1 MTTDGVALAV
11 RLVGEVAVIH
21 GEHVVHPRV
30 VGGRRCDIVLSYL
43 AVNRHRE
50 VTLEE
55 LADALWPALRPQSWN
70 SAVRG
75 VLSRVRDTLEM
86 AGMPADTVRSRAGNV
101 RLSLP
106 DGSVTDLEFARRCC
120 DQGPDDT
127 TNVHDARTALRLLDG
142 PVLRDVEGRWVDELR
157 DEADA
162 LRIRAHEVNAEGS
175 LRLAEYEASISSAE
189 RLIGIDPLRESAYR
203 TAIRG
208 HMGLGERGRALQV
221 AARCRQVLSHEL
233 GVQPSAATEELF
245 LTVLRGDTPSDPPRS
260 AGLIGRAAELSTIT
274 DAVGRASR
282 GDGQIVVISG
292 EAGSGKSTV
301 AHAAMDQAR
310 AAGADVLVG
319 RCSEEAVVP
328 FEPFVEAIGDDIDA
342 SGAEVSRERLR
353 DTGAGIFHLIP
364 TVARRFPDIT
374 PEQPLSDDRSTIM
387 TAVLEWLTTTARRG
401 PTVLVIE
408 DLHWASPATLAII
421 RYLIHASN
429 RTRLCVI
436 VTVRDEYV
444 DSDDIRSTL
453 AAAERSSGL
462 HRIRLTGLSVA
473 EVGAIIEASGTA
485 LDPVTLSERTRG
497 LPLFVESLIASHLS
511 ESGESLPASI
521 AESVAQRGRLLT
533 AQARDLLQLCSV
545 VGMAAQRIVLRTVT
559 ADLTDYAF
567 AEALD
572 DLVRQRLII
581 DSAEGTDVV
590 LRHPLV
596 QEAVYAEIPGTRR
609 AELHSRV
616 ARALTD
622 LGEVGVPEEYARLAY
637 HLSRGR
643 DADRARAVPY
653 WWRAG
658 TSAMALGA
666 YEDAVAFYRSAEQ
679 RLIPRGDSADRCR
692 LWVDLGRAQR
702 KARDP
707 GFRATLLGAADMAR
721 RLDDI
726 DLQVTATLANDLQG
740 ILYIHLHSDSERIA
754 DLYDALDGLEKVG
767 RGASA
772 EAARLLSQLAIELIW
787 VSDHPTRQTL
797 LVRAI
802 GAARTVGDRGALIT
816 ALSAVVVA
824 LRAPQ
829 CAAFRRQSYDELME
843 LLSGSTDR
851 RIDPLVAVWIARQQ
865 IEYGDLQ
872 AATRTA
878 AVLTDAQVSR
888 DPELAWL
895 ARLIRFAV
903 DLAAGRLDRCDR
915 WLEDLLDIPS
925 PPLESYSF
933 GRLLGPVVALR
944 TLRGDMREVVDAREA
959 LVERFDIVDTYRA
972 CLATALVDVG
982 EIDAATDLVAWYDRR
997 RIERIPVN
1005 NIWLATIATI
1015 GRVAAQVGNTETCA
1029 VAYEILSAFPN
1040 ENTVSWAAVY
1050 GTVHHHLGE
1059 LSIALGDYDRAADHL
1074 DDARIAHRERGFD
1087 GWYAETLYLVA
1098 LLEQRRDGHATD
1110 GALTRARRA
1119 ADEVGATAVRR
1130 RIDALAA

>member
-1 MTTDGVALAV
+1 MTTDGMELAV
-11 RLVGEVAVIH
+11 RLVGEVAVTH
-21 GEHVVHPRV
+21 RDRVVHPRV
-30 VGGRRCDIVLSYL
+30 VGGRRCDIVLGYL

-55 LADALWPALRPQSWN
+55 LADVLWPALRPQSWN

-75 VLSRVRDTLEM
+75 VLSRVRDALEM
-86 AGMPADTVRSRAGNV
+86 AGMPPDTVRSRAGNV
-101 RLSLP
+101 RLTLP
-106 DGSVTDLEFARRCC
+106 DGSVTDLEFARGCC
-120 DQGPDDT
+120 DPSPDDT
-127 TNVHDARTALRLLDG
+127 VTVQDARTALRLLDG
-142 PVLRDVEGRWVDELR
+142 PVLRDVEGGWADELR
-157 DEADA
+157 AEADA
-162 LRIRAHEVNAEGS
+162 LRVRAHEVNAEGS
-175 LRLAEYEASISSAE
+175 LRLAEYEAAISSAE
-189 RLIGIDPLRESAYR
+189 RLIAIDPLRESAYR

-221 AARCRQVLSHEL
+221 AANCRQVLSHEL
-233 GVQPSAATEELF
+233 GVAPSAATEELF
-245 LTVLRGDTPSDPPRS
+245 LAVLRGDTPSGPPRS
-260 AGLIGRAAELSTIT
+260 AGVIGRATELTAIS
-274 DAVGRASR
+274 DAVARASR
-282 GDGQIVVISG
+282 GAGQVVIISG

-310 AAGADVLVG
+310 AAGADVLFG

-328 FEPFVEAIGDDIDA
+328 FEPLVEAIGDDLDA
-342 SGAEVSRERLR
+342 AGADVARERLR

-364 TVARRFPDIT
+364 KAAHRFPDVT
-374 PEQPLSDDRSTIM
+374 PEPPLHDDRATIT
-387 TAVLEWLTTTARRG
+387 TAVLEWLTTSTRRG

-408 DLHWASPATLAII
+408 DLHWASPATSAVI
-421 RYLIHASN
+421 RYLIHASS
-429 RTRLCVI
+429 RSRLCVI
-436 VTVRDEYV
+436 ATVRDEFL
-444 DSDDIRSTL
+444 DDTEVRSTL
-453 AAAERSSGL
+453 AGAERSTGL
-462 HRIRLTGLSVA
+462 RRIRLAGLSVA
-473 EVGAIIEASGTA
+473 EVGAIIEASGAA
-485 LDPVTLSERTRG
+485 LDPVTLVERTRG

-511 ESGESLPASI
+511 GSGESLPSSI
-521 AESVAQRGRLLT
+521 AESVAQRERLLT
-533 AQARDLLQLCSV
+533 GDAREVLQLCSV
-545 VGMAAQRIVLRTVT
+545 VGMVAPRIVLRTVT
-559 ADLTDYAF
+559 AALTDHAF

-581 DSAEGTDVV
+581 DSAEGTTVV

-596 QEAVYAEIPGTRR
+596 QEAVYAEIAGTRR

-622 LGEVGVPEEYARLAY
+622 LGEVGVPEEYARLAH

-643 DADRARAVPY
+643 DADRARAVSY

-658 TSAMALGA
+658 TSAMTLGA
-666 YEDAVAFYRSAEQ
+666 YEDSVAFYRSAER

-707 GFRATLLGAADMAR
+707 GFRATLLGATDMAR
-721 RLDDI
+721 RLGDV

-740 ILYIHLHSDSERIA
+740 ILYVHLHSDSERIA
-754 DLYDALDGLEKVG
+754 DLYDALDALEKVG
-767 RGASA
+767 RGNSGD
-772 EAARLLSQLAIELIW
+772 AARLLSQLAIELIW
-787 VSDHPTRQTL
+787 VSDHTTRQTL

-802 GAARTVGDRGALIT
+802 GAARAAGDRRALVT

-824 LRAPQ
+824 LRVPQ

-843 LLSGSTDR
+843 LLAGSPDR

-872 AATRTA
+872 AANRTA

-888 DPELAWL
+888 DPELTWL
-895 ARLIRFAV
+895 ASYLRFAI
-903 DLAAGRLDRCDR
+903 DLAAGRLDRCDGR
-915 WLEDLLDIPS
+915 LADMLDIPS
-925 PPLESYSF
+925 PPLESYTF

-944 TLRGDMREVVDAREA
+944 TLRGDMSEVADARAA
-959 LVERFDIVDTYRA
+959 LTERFDIVDTYRA

-982 EIDAATDLVAWYDRR
+982 DADAAADLVAWYDRP
-997 RIERIPVN
+997 RIEKIPVN

-1015 GRVAAQVGNTETCA
+1015 GRVAAQVGNTEVCD
-1029 VAYEILSAFPN
+1029 VAYEILSAHPD
-1040 ENTVSWAAVY
+1040 ENTISWASVY

-1059 LSIALGDYDRAADHL
+1059 LSIALDEFDRAADHL
-1074 DDARIAHRERGFD
+1074 DDARVAHRERGFD

-1098 LLEQRRDGHATD
+1098 LLEQRRDGRASEKSLD
-1110 GALTRARRA
+1110 RARRA

-1130 RIDALAA
+1130 RIDALTG